1 MLNKNSNLFL
11 ILYIEFQTPDYQINM
26 LEQLKK
32 LREIIY
38 AMLRLAESNDESV
51 DSLLDILSELNQKI
65 SQLEE
70 ESK

>member
-1 MLNKNSNLFL
+1 
-11 ILYIEFQTPDYQINM
+11 M

-38 AMLRLAESNDESV
+38 AMLRLAEGNNESV
-51 DSLLDILSELNQKI
+51 DSLLDILNELNQKI